1 MSHGSRVLESCGSVT
16 ESDLVPFPV
25 DPARF
30 GYTASEGLS
39 MRRTGIKIG
48 RVFGIPIYVH
58 LSWFLIFALIT
69 YSLGDE
75 FGVRYPQWTSRQL
88 WSLGLL
94 TSVLFFGSVLF
105 HELSHSIVARHY
117 RIPVASIT
125 LFFFGGI
132 ARITRDPDRAGQ
144 EFLIAEAGPASSYLL
159 TGAFGILAVST
170 PNGSMLNA
178 LTTWLAW
185 TNLGLATFNLLPGF
199 PLDGGRIFRSI
210 IWGITKNYSRSTR
223 IAARIGQAIAY
234 GMMALGAY
242 WAFVAHSSVNGIW
255 FIFLGWFLLTA
266 ARQSYSQI
274 ATQGA
279 LQGLRAADV
288 MTSEMPT
295 VGRDLSLEEYA
306 REASRTGR
314 RAHLVV
320 SDGRLLGLMRIEAL
334 QAVPRQDWPST
345 SVQAAMISRE
355 QLPWTAPEE
364 PVLSVLERMR
374 SANVD
379 QLAVITG
386 DSVVGLVTRDSILRV
401 VQARSELGHVTGN

>member
-1 MSHGSRVLESCGSVT
+1 
-16 ESDLVPFPV
+16 
-25 DPARF
+25 
-30 GYTASEGLS
+30 

-48 RVFGIPIYVH
+48 RVFGIPIYLH
-58 LSWFLIFALIT
+58 LSWILIFALIS
-69 YSLGDE
+69 YSLVDE
-75 FGVRYPQWTSRQL
+75 FGARYPQWTSREL

-94 TSVLFFGSVLF
+94 TSVLFFASVLF
-105 HELSHSIVARHY
+105 HELSHSVVARHY

-132 ARITRDPDRAGQ
+132 ASITRDPESAGQ
-144 EFLIAEAGPASSYLL
+144 EFLIAAAGPASSYVLA
-159 TGAFGILAVST
+159 GAFGLLSYST
-170 PNGSMLNA
+170 ADGSMANA
-178 LTTWLAW
+178 LGAWLGW

-210 IWGITKNYSRSTR
+210 IWGITKNYARSTR

-234 GMMALGAY
+234 GMMAFGA
-242 WAFVAHSSVNGIW
+242 WLAFWAHSSVNGIW

-266 ARQSYSQI
+266 ARQSYAQI
-274 ATQGA
+274 ETQGA
-279 LQGLRAADV
+279 LQGLRASDV

-306 REASRTGR
+306 QETSRTGR

-320 SDGRLLGLMRIEAL
+320 ADGKLAGLMRIEAL
-334 QAVPRQDWPST
+334 QSFPREEWPTT
-345 SVQAAMISRE
+345 SVQAAMISRDR
-355 QLPWTAPEE
+355 LPWIGPEE

-379 QLAVITG
+379 QLAVIRG
-386 DSVVGLVTRDSILRV
+386 DNVVGLVTRDSILRV
-401 VQARSELGHVTGN
+401 VQARSELGHVPGT

>member
-1 MSHGSRVLESCGSVT
+1 
-16 ESDLVPFPV
+16 
-25 DPARF
+25 
-30 GYTASEGLS
+30 

-48 RVFGIPIYVH
+48 RVFGIPIYIH
-58 LSWFLIFALIT
+58 LSWILIFGLIT
-69 YSLGDE
+69 YSLVGE
-75 FGVRYPQWTSRQL
+75 YSARYPQWTNQQL
-88 WSLGLL
+88 WLLGVL
-94 TSVLFFGSVLF
+94 TSLLFFGSVLF
-105 HELSHSIVARHY
+105 HELSHSVVARHY

-132 ARITRDPDRAGQ
+132 ASITRDPDSAGQ
-144 EFLIAEAGPASSYLL
+144 EFLIAAAGPASSYVLA
-159 TGAFGILAVST
+159 GAFWLLALAT
-170 PNGSMLNA
+170 PDGSMANA
-178 LTTWLAW
+178 LASWLAG
-185 TNLGLATFNLLPGF
+185 TNALLATFNLLPGF

-223 IAARIGQAIAY
+223 IASRIGQAIAY
-234 GMMALGAY
+234 GMMAFGVYL
-242 WAFVAHSSVNGIW
+242 AFVAHSNVNGVW
-255 FIFLGWFLLTA
+255 FIFLGWFLLSA
-266 ARQSYSQI
+266 ARQSYMQVE
-274 ATQGA
+274 AQGA
-279 LQGLRAADV
+279 LEGLRASDV

-320 SDGRLLGLMRIEAL
+320 SDGRLIGLMRLEAL
-334 QAVPRQDWPST
+334 QAVPREEWPSM

-355 QLPWTAPEE
+355 KLPWTAPDE

-386 DSVVGLVTRDSILRV
+386 DNVVGLVTRDSISRV
-401 VQARSELGHVTGN
+401 LQARSELGHVTGT

>member
-1 MSHGSRVLESCGSVT
+1 
-16 ESDLVPFPV
+16 
-25 DPARF
+25 
-30 GYTASEGLS
+30 
-39 MRRTGIKIG
+39 MRRSGIKIG
-48 RVFGIPIYVH
+48 RIFGIPIYLH
-58 LSWFLIFALIT
+58 LSWILIFGLIT
-69 YSLGDE
+69 YSLVDE
-75 FGVRYPQWTSRQL
+75 FGARYPQWSNQQL
-88 WSLGLL
+88 WSLGVL
-94 TSVLFFGSVLF
+94 TSLLFFGSVLF
-105 HELSHSIVARHY
+105 HELSHSVVARHY

-132 ARITRDPDRAGQ
+132 ASITRDPDSAGQ
-144 EFLIAEAGPASSYLL
+144 EFLIAAAGPASSYVLAGVFGLL
-159 TGAFGILAVST
+159 AYST
-170 PNGSMLNA
+170 PDGSMPSA
-178 LTTWLAW
+178 LGTWLGW

-210 IWGITKNYSRSTR
+210 IWGITKDYSRSTR

-234 GMMALGAY
+234 GMMGFGAY
-242 WAFVAHSSVNGIW
+242 MVFLAHSSVNGIW

-266 ARQSYSQI
+266 ARQSYSQV
-274 ATQGA
+274 AAQGA

-295 VGRDLSLEEYA
+295 VGRDLSLDEYA
-306 REASRTGR
+306 QEASRTGR

-320 SDGRLLGLMRIEAL
+320 SDGRLVGLMRIEAL
-334 QAVPRQDWPST
+334 QSFPREEWPAT

-355 QLPWTAPEE
+355 RLPWTAPEE

-386 DSVVGLVTRDSILRV
+386 DSVVGVVTRDSILRV
-401 VQARSELGHVTGN
+401 IQARTELGHVPSG

>member
-1 MSHGSRVLESCGSVT
+1 
-16 ESDLVPFPV
+16 
-25 DPARF
+25 
-30 GYTASEGLS
+30 

-75 FGVRYPQWTSRQL
+75 FGARYPQWSSRQL

-94 TSVLFFGSVLF
+94 TSLLFFGSVLF
-105 HELSHSIVARHY
+105 HELSHSAVARHY
-117 RIPVASIT
+117 RIPVASVT

-132 ARITRDPDRAGQ
+132 ASITRDPDRAGQ
-144 EFLIAEAGPASSYLL
+144 EFLIAAAGPASSYVLA
-159 TGAFGILAVST
+159 GAFGLLAFST
-170 PNGSMLNA
+170 PEGTMTNA
-178 LTTWLAW
+178 LATWLAW

-199 PLDGGRIFRSI
+199 PLDGGRVFRSI

-242 WAFVAHSSVNGIW
+242 MAFVAHAGVNGVW

-266 ARQSYSQI
+266 ARQSYAQI

-295 VGRDLSLEEYA
+295 VGRDLSLQEYA
-306 REASRTGR
+306 QEASRTGR

-320 SDGRLLGLMRIEAL
+320 SDGRLVGLMRLEAL
-334 QAVPRQDWPST
+334 QTVPREEWPTT

-355 QLPWTAPEE
+355 RLPWTAPEE

-379 QLAVITG
+379 QLAVIRG
-386 DSVVGLVTRDSILRV
+386 DNVVGLVTSDSILRV
-401 VQARSELGHVTGN
+401 VQARNELGHVTGT

>member
-1 MSHGSRVLESCGSVT
+1 
-16 ESDLVPFPV
+16 
-25 DPARF
+25 
-30 GYTASEGLS
+30 
-39 MRRTGIKIG
+39 MRRSEIKIG
-48 RVFGIPIYVH
+48 RVFGIPIFVH

-75 FGVRYPQWTSRQL
+75 FGARYPQWTNRQL

-94 TSVLFFGSVLF
+94 TSFLFFGSVLF
-105 HELSHSIVARHY
+105 HELSHSVVARHY

-132 ARITRDPDRAGQ
+132 ASITRDPDRAGQ
-144 EFLIAEAGPASSYLL
+144 EFLIAAAGPASSYVLAACFGLL
-159 TGAFGILAVST
+159 AFLT
-170 PNGSMLNA
+170 PKDSMPNA
-178 LTTWLAW
+178 LATWLAG
-185 TNLGLATFNLLPGF
+185 TNLLLATFNLLPGF

-223 IAARIGQAIAY
+223 IASRIGQGIAY
-234 GMMALGAY
+234 AMMAFGVYL
-242 WAFVAHSSVNGIW
+242 AFAAHASVNGVW

-266 ARQSYSQI
+266 ARQSYVQV
-274 ATQGA
+274 AAQGA

-288 MTSEMPT
+288 MTSDMPT

-306 REASRTGR
+306 HETARTGR

-334 QAVPRQDWPST
+334 QAVPREDWPST

-355 QLPWTAPEE
+355 KLPWTAPEE
-364 PVLSVLERMR
+364 PVLGVLERMR

-386 DSVVGLVTRDSILRV
+386 DNVVGVVTRDSILRA
-401 VQARSELGHVTGN
+401 VQTRTELGHVTGS

>member
-1 MSHGSRVLESCGSVT
+1 
-16 ESDLVPFPV
+16 
-25 DPARF
+25 
-30 GYTASEGLS
+30 

-48 RVFGIPIYVH
+48 RVFGIPIYIH
-58 LSWFLIFALIT
+58 LSWILIFGLIT
-69 YSLGDE
+69 YSLVGE
-75 FGVRYPQWTSRQL
+75 YSARYPQWTNQQL
-88 WSLGLL
+88 WLLGVL
-94 TSVLFFGSVLF
+94 TSLLFFGSVLF
-105 HELSHSIVARHY
+105 HELSHSVVARHY

-132 ARITRDPDRAGQ
+132 ASITRDPDSAGQ
-144 EFLIAEAGPASSYLL
+144 EFLIAAAGPASSYVLA
-159 TGAFGILAVST
+159 GAFWLLALAT
-170 PNGSMLNA
+170 PDGSMANA
-178 LTTWLAW
+178 LASWLAG
-185 TNLGLATFNLLPGF
+185 TNALLATFNLLPGF

-223 IAARIGQAIAY
+223 IASRIGQAIAY
-234 GMMALGAY
+234 GMMAFGVYL
-242 WAFVAHSSVNGIW
+242 AFVAHSNVNGVW
-255 FIFLGWFLLTA
+255 FIFLGWFLLSA
-266 ARQSYSQI
+266 ARQSYMQVE
-274 ATQGA
+274 AQGA
-279 LQGLRAADV
+279 LQGLRASDV

-320 SDGRLLGLMRIEAL
+320 SDGRLIGLMRLEAL
-334 QAVPRQDWPST
+334 QAVPREEWPSM

-355 QLPWTAPEE
+355 KLPWTAPDE

-386 DSVVGLVTRDSILRV
+386 DNVVGLVTRDSISRV
-401 VQARSELGHVTGN
+401 LQARSELGHVTGT

>member
-1 MSHGSRVLESCGSVT
+1 
-16 ESDLVPFPV
+16 
-25 DPARF
+25 
-30 GYTASEGLS
+30 
-39 MRRTGIKIG
+39 MRRSGIKIG
-48 RVFGIPIYVH
+48 RIFGIPIYLH
-58 LSWFLIFALIT
+58 LSWILIFGLIT
-69 YSLGDE
+69 YSLVDE
-75 FGVRYPQWTSRQL
+75 FGARYPQWSNQQL
-88 WSLGLL
+88 WSLGVL
-94 TSVLFFGSVLF
+94 TSLLFFGSVLF
-105 HELSHSIVARHY
+105 HELSHSVVARHY

-132 ARITRDPDRAGQ
+132 ASITRDPDSAGQ
-144 EFLIAEAGPASSYLL
+144 EFLIAAAGPASSYVLAGVFGLL
-159 TGAFGILAVST
+159 AYST
-170 PNGSMLNA
+170 PDGSMPSA
-178 LTTWLAW
+178 LGTWLGW

-210 IWGITKNYSRSTR
+210 IWGITKDYSRSTR

-234 GMMALGAY
+234 GMMGFGAY
-242 WAFVAHSSVNGIW
+242 MVFLAHSSVNGIW

-266 ARQSYSQI
+266 ARQSYSQV
-274 ATQGA
+274 AAQGA

-295 VGRDLSLEEYA
+295 VGRDLSLDEYA
-306 REASRTGR
+306 QEASRTGK

-320 SDGRLLGLMRIEAL
+320 SDGRLVGLMRIEAL
-334 QAVPRQDWPST
+334 QSFPREEWPAT

-355 QLPWTAPEE
+355 RLPWTAPEE

-386 DSVVGLVTRDSILRV
+386 DSVVGVVTRDSILRV
-401 VQARSELGHVTGN
+401 IQARTELGHVPSG

>member
-1 MSHGSRVLESCGSVT
+1 
-16 ESDLVPFPV
+16 
-25 DPARF
+25 
-30 GYTASEGLS
+30 
-39 MRRTGIKIG
+39 MRRSGIKIG
-48 RVFGIPIYVH
+48 RIFGIPIYLH
-58 LSWFLIFALIT
+58 LSWILIFGLIT
-69 YSLGDE
+69 YSLVDE
-75 FGVRYPQWTSRQL
+75 FGARYPQWSNQQL
-88 WSLGLL
+88 WSLGVL
-94 TSVLFFGSVLF
+94 TSLLFFGSVLF
-105 HELSHSIVARHY
+105 HELSHSVVARHY

-132 ARITRDPDRAGQ
+132 ASITRDPDSAGQ
-144 EFLIAEAGPASSYLL
+144 EFLIAAAGPASSYVLAGVFGLL
-159 TGAFGILAVST
+159 AYST
-170 PNGSMLNA
+170 PDGSMPSA
-178 LTTWLAW
+178 LGTWLGW

-210 IWGITKNYSRSTR
+210 IWGITKDYSRSTR

-234 GMMALGAY
+234 GMMGFGAY
-242 WAFVAHSSVNGIW
+242 MVFLAHSSVNGIW

-274 ATQGA
+274 AAQGA

-295 VGRDLSLEEYA
+295 VGRDLSLDEYA
-306 REASRTGR
+306 QEASRTGR

-320 SDGRLLGLMRIEAL
+320 SDGRLVGLMRIEAL
-334 QAVPRQDWPST
+334 QSFPREEWPAT

-355 QLPWTAPEE
+355 RLPWTAPEE

-386 DSVVGLVTRDSILRV
+386 DSVVGVVTRDSILRV
-401 VQARSELGHVTGN
+401 IQARTELGHVPSG

>member
-1 MSHGSRVLESCGSVT
+1 
-16 ESDLVPFPV
+16 
-25 DPARF
+25 
-30 GYTASEGLS
+30 
-39 MRRTGIKIG
+39 MRRSGIKIG
-48 RVFGIPIYVH
+48 RVFGIPIYLH
-58 LSWFLIFALIT
+58 LSWILIFGLIT
-69 YSLGDE
+69 YSLVDE
-75 FGVRYPQWTSRQL
+75 FGARYPQWSNQQL

-94 TSVLFFGSVLF
+94 TSLLFFGSVLF
-105 HELSHSIVARHY
+105 HELSHSVVARHY

-132 ARITRDPDRAGQ
+132 ASITRDPDRAGQ
-144 EFLIAEAGPASSYLL
+144 EFLIAAAGPASSYVLA
-159 TGAFGILAVST
+159 GAFGLLAFAS
-170 PNGSMLNA
+170 PDGSMAGA
-178 LTTWLAW
+178 LGTWLAW

-210 IWGITKNYSRSTR
+210 VWGITKNYSRSTR

-234 GMMALGAY
+234 GMMGLGAY
-242 WAFVAHSSVNGIW
+242 MAFFLHSNVNGIW

-266 ARQSYSQI
+266 ARQSYVQVE
-274 ATQGA
+274 AQGV

-288 MTSEMPT
+288 MTSDMPT

-320 SDGRLLGLMRIEAL
+320 SDGKLVGLMRIEAL
-334 QAVPRQDWPST
+334 QAIPREDWPST
-345 SVQAAMISRE
+345 SVQAVMISRE
-355 QLPWTAPEE
+355 RLPWTAPEE

-386 DSVVGLVTRDSILRV
+386 DNVVGLVTRDSILRV
-401 VQARSELGHVTGN
+401 IQARSELGHVTSG

>member
-1 MSHGSRVLESCGSVT
+1 
-16 ESDLVPFPV
+16 
-25 DPARF
+25 
-30 GYTASEGLS
+30 
-39 MRRTGIKIG
+39 MRRSGIKIG
-48 RVFGIPIYVH
+48 RVFGIPIFVH

-69 YSLGDE
+69 YSLVAEYGA
-75 FGVRYPQWTSRQL
+75 RYPQWSGRQL
-88 WSLGLL
+88 VSLGLL
-94 TSVLFFGSVLF
+94 TSLLFFGSVLF
-105 HELSHSIVARHY
+105 HELSHSVVARHY

-132 ARITRDPDRAGQ
+132 ASISRDPDRAGQ
-144 EFLIAEAGPASSYLL
+144 EFLIAAAGPASSYVLA
-159 TGAFGILAVST
+159 GAFWLLATAT
-170 PNGSMLNA
+170 PDGSMPNA
-178 LTTWLAW
+178 LATWLAG
-185 TNLGLATFNLLPGF
+185 TNVLLATFNLLPGF

-223 IAARIGQAIAY
+223 IASRIGQAIAY
-234 GMMALGAY
+234 GMMAFGVYL
-242 WAFVAHSSVNGIW
+242 AFVAHSSVNGAW

-266 ARQSYSQI
+266 ARQSYVQVE
-274 ATQGA
+274 AQGA

-306 REASRTGR
+306 RETARTGR

-320 SDGRLLGLMRIEAL
+320 SDGRLVGLMRIEAL
-334 QAVPRQDWPST
+334 QAVPREDWPST

-355 QLPWTAPEE
+355 KLPWTAPEE

-386 DSVVGLVTRDSILRV
+386 DNVVGLVTRDSIMRV
-401 VQARSELGHVTGN
+401 LQARTELGHVTGS

>member
-1 MSHGSRVLESCGSVT
+1 
-16 ESDLVPFPV
+16 
-25 DPARF
+25 
-30 GYTASEGLS
+30 
-39 MRRTGIKIG
+39 MRRSGIKIG
-48 RVFGIPIYVH
+48 RIFGIPIYLH
-58 LSWFLIFALIT
+58 LSWILIFGLIT
-69 YSLGDE
+69 YSLVDE
-75 FGVRYPQWTSRQL
+75 FGARYPQWSNQQL
-88 WSLGLL
+88 WSLGVL
-94 TSVLFFGSVLF
+94 TSLLFFGSVLF
-105 HELSHSIVARHY
+105 HELSHSVVARHY

-132 ARITRDPDRAGQ
+132 ASITRDPDSAGQ
-144 EFLIAEAGPASSYLL
+144 EFLIAAAGPASSYVLAGVFGLL
-159 TGAFGILAVST
+159 AYST
-170 PNGSMLNA
+170 PDGSMPSA
-178 LTTWLAW
+178 LGTWLGW

-210 IWGITKNYSRSTR
+210 IWGITKDYSRSTR

-234 GMMALGAY
+234 GMMGFGAY
-242 WAFVAHSSVNGIW
+242 MVFLAHSSVNGIW

-266 ARQSYSQI
+266 ARQSYSQV
-274 ATQGA
+274 AAQGA

-295 VGRDLSLEEYA
+295 VGRDLSLDEYA
-306 REASRTGR
+306 QEASRTGR

-320 SDGRLLGLMRIEAL
+320 SDGRLVGLMRVDAL
-334 QAVPRQDWPST
+334 QSFPREEWPAT

-355 QLPWTAPEE
+355 RLPWTAPEE

-386 DSVVGLVTRDSILRV
+386 DSVVGVVTRDSILRV
-401 VQARSELGHVTGN
+401 IQARTELGHVPSG

>member
-1 MSHGSRVLESCGSVT
+1 
-16 ESDLVPFPV
+16 
-25 DPARF
+25 
-30 GYTASEGLS
+30 

-144 EFLIAEAGPASSYLL
+144 EFLIAAAGPASSYLL

-401 VQARSELGHVTGN
+401 VEARSELGHVTGS